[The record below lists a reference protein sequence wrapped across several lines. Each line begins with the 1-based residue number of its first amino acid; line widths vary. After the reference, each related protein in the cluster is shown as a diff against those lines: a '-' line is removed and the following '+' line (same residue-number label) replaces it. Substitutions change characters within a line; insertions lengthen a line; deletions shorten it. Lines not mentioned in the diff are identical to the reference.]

1 MRIENFK
8 IKNSNNPFPP
18 LRMLEAAY
26 HLTASKAEVNIAH
39 KTKSKGGEMTKQ
51 FKLEKATHEEMVV
64 QIAEKKDRSAFRA
77 LFDHFAPRLKS
88 YLISL
93 GLTGDRAEEIAQDVM
108 VTLWQKAAQFNP
120 EKAKVSTW
128 IFRIARNRHIDLIR
142 KQKYPE
148 VNADDHTGNMVAPEK
163 TDEPLEGAQT
173 ANLIKLAM
181 SKLKNNQQDVIKLSF
196 FEELSHSEIAER
208 LDLPLGTV
216 KSRIRTAFQTLRRE
230 IGEYR

>member
-1 MRIENFK
+1 MRIENFE
-8 IKNSNNPFPP
+8 IKSSNNPFPSF
-18 LRMLEAAY
+18 RMLEAAY
-26 HLTASKAEVNIAH
+26 HLTAPKAEVNIAH
-39 KTKSKGGEMTKQ
+39 KTKLKGGNMIKQ
-51 FKLEKATHEEMVV
+51 FRLEEATHEEMVV
-64 QIAEKKDRSAFRA
+64 QIAENKDRSAFRA

-88 YLISL
+88 YLIKL
-93 GLTGDRAEEIAQDVM
+93 GLTGDRAEDVAQDVM

-128 IFRIARNRHIDLIR
+128 IFRIARNRHIDIIR

-148 VNADDHTGNMVAPEK
+148 VNADNHMVNMVAPEK

-181 SKLKNNQQDVIKLSF
+181 ATLKNNQQDVIKLSF

-230 IGEYR
+230 IGEFR